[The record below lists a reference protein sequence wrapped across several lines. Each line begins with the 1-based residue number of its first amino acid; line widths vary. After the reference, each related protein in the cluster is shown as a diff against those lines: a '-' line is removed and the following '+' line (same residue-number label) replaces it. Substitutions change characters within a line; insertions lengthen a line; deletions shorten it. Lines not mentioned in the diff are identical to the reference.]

1 MNGMATHVVPP
12 RGMRDFLPAQKRRR
26 ERVLSTIREAFAA
39 HGFAEIETPVV
50 EDVARLHS
58 GLGGDNEKLTFRVMK
73 RGITAED
80 LHEANDPIDLADLG
94 LRFDLTVPLA
104 RFHSSNRASL
114 PPVFRAV
121 QIAPVWRAE
130 RPQKGRFRQF
140 MQCDIDILG
149 EAGIGAELELLT
161 AAGDALGRLGLDGA
175 FIRVNDRRVLFAVLD
190 AASVP
195 ADKQDSALIAI
206 DKLDKIG
213 ADGVT
218 AELAEMG
225 LDGARVMQIIS
236 ELAAGSVPDGID
248 EEQLA
253 TVRELLE
260 ADCGVRLEFD
270 PSLVRGMGYYTG
282 AIYEIAHPDLPYSIG
297 GGGRYDGMIGRFSG
311 TDVPAAGISLGF
323 ERLVD
328 LVELEDDGV
337 ETIGLI
343 VDKRTSADALIKAKR
358 ALISE
363 GKRVVIAKQT
373 NNMKSVMAQIAEAGA
388 THFAFVT
395 PSTDASAIEVKP
407 LD

>member
-1 MNGMATHVVPP
+1 
-12 RGMRDFLPAQKRRR
+12 
-26 ERVLSTIREAFAA
+26 
-39 HGFAEIETPVV
+39 
-50 EDVARLHS
+50 
-58 GLGGDNEKLTFRVMK
+58 
-73 RGITAED
+73 
-80 LHEANDPIDLADLG
+80 
-94 LRFDLTVPLA
+94 
-104 RFHSSNRASL
+104 
-114 PPVFRAV
+114 
-121 QIAPVWRAE
+121 
-130 RPQKGRFRQF
+130 
-140 MQCDIDILG
+140 
-149 EAGIGAELELLT
+149 
-161 AAGDALGRLGLDGA
+161 
-175 FIRVNDRRVLFAVLD
+175 
-190 AASVP
+190 
-195 ADKQDSALIAI
+195 
-206 DKLDKIG
+206 
-213 ADGVT
+213 
-218 AELAEMG
+218 
-225 LDGARVMQIIS
+225 

-248 EEQLA
+248 EDQLA

-328 LVELEDDGV
+328 LVELEDDGI

-343 VDKRTSADALIKAKR
+343 VDKRSSADALIKAKR